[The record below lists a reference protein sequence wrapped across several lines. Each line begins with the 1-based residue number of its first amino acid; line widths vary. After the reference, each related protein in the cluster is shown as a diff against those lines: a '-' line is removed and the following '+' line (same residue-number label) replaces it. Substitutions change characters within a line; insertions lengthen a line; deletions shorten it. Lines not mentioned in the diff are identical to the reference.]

1 MTTQEVEYVRNM
13 IREVNVLQTVN
24 AILQYCPQFM
34 FQAFLIVYKK
44 YKCVI
49 TGQLCFISIFKLS
62 NRIKL
67 EYVKEFAILSLSE
80 FVKTQLEMSNHENS

>member
-49 TGQLCFISIFKLS
+49 TGQSYLIYVSRYM

-67 EYVKEFAILSLSE
+67 
-80 FVKTQLEMSNHENS
+80 QNRRN